1 MRVLIAGCGYVG
13 SEAGARL
20 VRRGHRVWGLRRST
34 APMPEG
40 VEPIQADLL
49 GPDLASRLPEV
60 DAVVHAVSSDSRD
73 PEAYETAYVTA
84 LEKLLLALPTRPRR
98 LLYVSSTAVYG
109 DAGGDWVDETT
120 PPDPPDF
127 RGHILLRGEALAR
140 AGAQEGVVVRL
151 GGIYG
156 PGRTRLIERVRAGEA
171 RCPGG
176 GPLWSNRIHRDD
188 AAEMLVHL
196 LEHLAPAP
204 VYLGV
209 DDEPAPICEIY
220 RYLAELLGAS
230 APEIDPGLS
239 RDRTNKRCSSA
250 RIRAAGFKA
259 TFPSYREGYRAL
271 IEEESAR

>member
-20 VRRGHRVWGLRRST
+20 VRRGHRVWGLRRSA

-40 VEPIQADLL
+40 IEPIEADLL
-49 GPDLASRLPEV
+49 GPELASRLPKV
-60 DAVVHAVSSDSRD
+60 DGVIYAVSSDSRD
-73 PEAYETAYVTA
+73 PEAYEAAYVTA

-109 DAGGDWVDETT
+109 DSGGDWVDETT
-120 PPDPPDF
+120 PPDPQDF
-127 RGHILLRGEALAR
+127 RGHILLRGETLAR

-188 AAEMLVHL
+188 AAAMLVHL

-220 RYLAELLGAS
+220 RWVAELLGAS
-230 APEIDPGLS
+230 APETDPELS

-250 RIRAAGFKA
+250 RIRTAGFKP

-271 IEEESAR
+271 IEEGSAR

>member
-20 VRRGHRVWGLRRST
+20 VGRGHRVWGLRRSS
-34 APMPEG
+34 APLPEG
-40 VEPIQADLL
+40 IEPIRADLL
-49 GPDLASRLPEV
+49 GPDLAPRLPGVEGV
-60 DAVVHAVSSDSRD
+60 IYAVSSDARD
-73 PEAYETAYVTA
+73 PEAYEAAYATA
-84 LEKLLLALPTRPRR
+84 LERLLLGLPARPRR

-109 DAGGDWVDETT
+109 DAEGDWVDETT
-120 PPDPPDF
+120 LPDPPDF

-140 AGAQEGVVVRL
+140 AGAEEGVGVRL

-156 PGRTRLIERVRAGEA
+156 PGRTRLLDRVRSGEA

-188 AAEMLVHL
+188 AAGMLVHL

-204 VYLGV
+204 LYLGV

-220 RYLAELLGAS
+220 RFVAELLGAS
-230 APEIDPGLS
+230 PPETDPERS

-250 RIRAAGFKA
+250 RLRASGF
-259 TFPSYREGYRAL
+259 TPEFPSFREGYRAL
-271 IEEESAR
+271 VEEELAR